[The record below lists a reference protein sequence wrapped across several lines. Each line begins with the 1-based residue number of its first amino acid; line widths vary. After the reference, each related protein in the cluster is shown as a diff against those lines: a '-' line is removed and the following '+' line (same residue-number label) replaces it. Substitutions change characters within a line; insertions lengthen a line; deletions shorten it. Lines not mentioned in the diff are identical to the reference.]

1 MKISDILNT
10 LNLKIDS
17 VTLSL
22 KIKENTIITNISEI
36 KGNKITEKPDEIN
49 LSLNKINVSID
60 TNNNLQEK
68 FNVLNLVP
76 FQDNQDQNMKD
87 PILIDYY
94 LNQNSLKVKIF
105 YPILNIFKSIF
116 IKIFQDLQNL
126 KSINQVTSKKTED
139 SKLEFEIEVIES
151 KIIFSIFLKF

>member
-1 MKISDILNT
+1 
-10 LNLKIDS
+10 
-17 VTLSL
+17 
-22 KIKENTIITNISEI
+22 
-36 KGNKITEKPDEIN
+36 
-49 LSLNKINVSID
+49 
-60 TNNNLQEK
+60 
-68 FNVLNLVP
+68 
-76 FQDNQDQNMKD
+76 MKD

-94 LNQNSLKVKIF
+94 LNQNSIKVKIF

-151 KIIFSIFLKF
+151 KIIFSIFKILIDNIHLKNDNTFYLTINNFLMKNEKEIHILEQDKLIFNITSITKPKKNYLYLK